1 MENLEIL
8 GDCFLKLAVSMCLYH
23 RYPLAGAGALTI
35 EKSKQ
40 ISNGNLYRIAV
51 QKQLKRLLYTS
62 KVTFRGDEA
71 NWLPPGYSFVAS
83 INRLDQDRYTHQQ
96 VKRKAFA
103 DMLEAF
109 IGAYLVS
116 TDYITTLRFMEW
128 LGLDVIPRDG
138 KRRIARRISSLR
150 RVISS

>member
-8 GDCFLKLAVSMCLYH
+8 GDCFLKIAVSMCLYH

-35 EKSKQ
+35 EKGKQ

-51 QKQLKRLLYTS
+51 QKHLKRLLYSS

-71 NWLPPGYSFVAS
+71 NWLPPGYSPVGATDS
-83 INRLDQDRYTHQQ
+83 HGLNRYTHQQ

-116 TDYITTLRFMEW
+116 TDYTTTLRFMAS
-128 LGLDVIPRDG
+128 LGLDVIPWDAAS
-138 KRRIARRISSLR
+138 KTARRSRLSDWIVGS
-150 RVISS
+150 

>member
-8 GDCFLKLAVSMCLYH
+8 GDCFLKLAVSMCFYH

-35 EKSKQ
+35 EKCKQ

-62 KVTFRGDEA
+62 KVTFRGGEA
-71 NWLPPGYSFVAS
+71 NWLPPGYTAVAS
-83 INRLDQDRYTHQQ
+83 KDSLGPNPYTQQ
-96 VKRKAFA
+96 RVKRKAFA

-116 TDYITTLRFMEW
+116 TDYTTTLSFMAW
-128 LGLDVIPRDG
+128 LGLDVIPWDAKSRTG
-138 KRRIARRISSLR
+138 GRSRLLGSVVSS
-150 RVISS
+150 